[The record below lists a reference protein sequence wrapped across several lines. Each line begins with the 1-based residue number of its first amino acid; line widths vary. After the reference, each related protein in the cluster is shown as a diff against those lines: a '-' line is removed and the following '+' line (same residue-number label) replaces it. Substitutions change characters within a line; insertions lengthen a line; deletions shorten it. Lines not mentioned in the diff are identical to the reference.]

1 MKFIKDYK
9 EGDRVFD
16 IYLCKHKQSAVTKNG
31 KPYET
36 VILQDKTGTVDG
48 KIWDP
53 NSAGID
59 DFDSLDYIEVMGD
72 VTSFAGALQM
82 SIKRVRRVQEG
93 EYDPADYLPVT
104 TKNVEE
110 LYQKLTNL
118 VHSVKNPDL
127 HRLLAGFFV
136 EDTEFIKKFRFS
148 SAAKSVH
155 HGFVGGL
162 LEHTVSVAQLCD
174 FYAGRYEILNR
185 DLLIT
190 AALCHDIGKTK
201 ELSSFPEND
210 YTDAGQL
217 LGHIMIGS
225 QMIHDKIREIEGF
238 PEKLERELQHCVLAH
253 HGELEYGS
261 PKKPALAEAAALNL
275 ADNTDARMETLT
287 EIFRAAGPQEDWLGY
302 NRLFESNL
310 RRSSQ

>member
-1 MKFIKDYK
+1 MKYLKDLH
-9 EGDRVFD
+9 EGMRVSC
-16 IYLCKHKQSAVTKNG
+16 IYLCKYRQSAVTKNG
-31 KPYET
+31 KPYEN
-36 VILQDKTGTVDG
+36 VVLQDKTGTLDA
-48 KIWDP
+48 KIWEP
-53 NSAGID
+53 NSQGID
-59 DFDSLDYIEVMGD
+59 DFDSLEYIEVMGD

-201 ELSSFPEND
+201 ELSAFPEND
-210 YTDAGQL
+210 YTDEGQL